1 PSQCRRTASSLRPA
15 RRAGS
20 SCRASG
26 RRRGR
31 VDSGSASL
39 FLPFAAAGKL
49 RSRPGVGEARQHAA
63 PYTSRPPLHRRS
75 FFQAQPPRG
84 AAMPTLLRLLLSIA
98 LLAPTPSL
106 AQSSAPTENLVTDGV
121 PPIPT
126 AIAEGARRYG
136 DFRAAAFWDWHPT
149 RREMI
154 IGTRFGDAPQ
164 LHRVQLPG
172 GARTQLTFFPDPVS
186 GASYQPTD
194 GRYVVFTK
202 DVGGGEFFQKYRYDV
217 ATGEITLLTD
227 GRSRN
232 TGGAWSHKGDRYAYM
247 STRRNGRDLDLWVM
261 DPSDPRTDRMVL
273 ELEGGGY
280 APLDW
285 SPDGRT
291 ILLHQGISV
300 NESYL
305 WLADPATGVKTQLT
319 MKQGNDTVAYGG
331 GGAQFSRDG
340 KGVYLTTDLG
350 AEFQRLAYLDLVT
363 RRLRFLTDRIAGDV
377 DEFALSPDGRW
388 LACVTNEDGIGA
400 LHVLNAATGA
410 ERRIPR
416 LPTG

>member
-1 PSQCRRTASSLRPA
+1 
-15 RRAGS
+15 
-20 SCRASG
+20 
-26 RRRGR
+26 
-31 VDSGSASL
+31 
-39 FLPFAAAGKL
+39 
-49 RSRPGVGEARQHAA
+49 
-63 PYTSRPPLHRRS
+63 
-75 FFQAQPPRG
+75 
-84 AAMPTLLRLLLSIA
+84 
-98 LLAPTPSL
+98 
-106 AQSSAPTENLVTDGV
+106 
-121 PPIPT
+121 
-126 AIAEGARRYG
+126 
-136 DFRAAAFWDWHPT
+136 
-149 RREMI
+149 
-154 IGTRFGDAPQ
+154 
-164 LHRVQLPG
+164 
-172 GARTQLTFFPDPVS
+172 
-186 GASYQPTD
+186 
-194 GRYVVFTK
+194 
-202 DVGGGEFFQKYRYDV
+202 FFQKYRYDV
-217 ATGEITLLTD
+217 ATGDITLLTD

-273 ELEGGGY
+273 ELEGGAY

-363 RRLRFLTDRIAGDV
+363 RRLRNAVRSEEHTSELQ
-377 DEFALSPDGRW
+377 SPDH
-388 LACVTNEDGIGA
+388 LVC
-400 LHVLNAATGA
+400 
-410 ERRIPR
+410 R
-416 LPTG
+416 LLL